1 MRWLL
6 LALVVVPG
14 TVGDV
19 LMTMGMKRHG
29 EIEDFGLRNL
39 LSLVWDMVRNPY
51 LIVGIVAMAVSFFA
65 LMALLS
71 VAQLSFAVPATA
83 SSYLV
88 ETALAK
94 YVLKEEVDTARW
106 AGACLVT
113 VGVVLASL

>member
-1 MRWLL
+1 MKWLL

-19 LMTMGMKRHG
+19 LMTIGMKRHG
-29 EIEDFGLRNL
+29 EIEEFDLRSL
-39 LSLVWDMVRNPY
+39 LFLLWDMVRNPY
-51 LIVGIVAMAVSFFA
+51 LITGIVAMAVSFFA

-94 YVLKEEVDTARW
+94 YVLKEEIDATRW

-113 VGVVLASL
+113 IGVVLASL

>member
-1 MRWLL
+1 MKWLL

-29 EIEDFGLRNL
+29 EIEDFGLSNL

>member
-1 MRWLL
+1 MKWLL
-6 LALVVVPG
+6 LALVVIPG

-29 EIEDFGLRNL
+29 EIDDFGWRNL
-39 LSLVWDMVRNPY
+39 LSLLWDMVRNPY

-94 YVLKEEVDTARW
+94 YVLKEEVDAARW

>member
-1 MRWLL
+1 MKWLL
-6 LALVVVPG
+6 LALVVIPG

-19 LMTMGMKRHG
+19 LMTMGMKGHG
-29 EIEDFGLRNL
+29 EIDDFGWRNL
-39 LSLVWDMVRNPY
+39 LSLLWDMVRNPY

-94 YVLKEEVDTARW
+94 YVLKEEVDAARW

>member
-1 MRWLL
+1 MKWLL

-39 LSLVWDMVRNPY
+39 SSLLWDMVRNPY